1 MNRAVIY
8 ARISV
13 DQAGLGLGV
22 DRQLEDCRAHCK
34 KHGWQ
39 VVAEYVDNDVSAY
52 SGKRRPRYDAMLQAI
67 KNGEVDRVVAY
78 HTDRLHRRLRDLVE
92 YCDVITIAGVT
103 THTLKAGDIDLETPN
118 GIMMAQIKG
127 AVDEAYVSESRLKN
141 LRAREQ
147 IAKNGGR
154 HKAARIYGW
163 EPDGMKLRPDEAA
176 IVNEIADLI
185 IAGYSQVAIAK
196 RLNQRAVPTV
206 QGKVWTGIG
215 VRKTAIRLSNIAIRE
230 HLGAQYPGNWQ
241 PIFGAE
247 KMEELMAAIA
257 GRDQLGMKRG
267 VGRVHLLTGFVYCG
281 ECGAKLGIGKGNS
294 NSQSAYCCNV
304 MRSHEAVARGCGR
317 VERQSAPVEHL
328 VSAAILERL
337 DSDALLV
344 AINQAQDDKGESA
357 ALVKQRQ
364 AQQSRLDD
372 LIEDYASG
380 LLKRPQ
386 FAAAKSTAE
395 AALEATNR
403 KLATLTY
410 KHTLTGIDLTKK
422 LSDTWQ
428 TASIDWKRSVID
440 MLIERIVIKRRE
452 RHFKRVYYEADR
464 HIYWFDP
471 SLVEIRWKV

>member
-1 MNRAVIY
+1 MTANRAAIY

-22 DRQLEDCRAHCK
+22 ERQLQDCRAYCAEHRWSV
-34 KHGWQ
+34 GR
-39 VVAEYVDNDVSAY
+39 EYVDNDTSAY
-52 SGKRRPRYDAMLQAI
+52 SGKQRPAYEAMLQAI
-67 KNGEVDRVVAY
+67 KSGEIDRVVAY

-92 YCDVITIAGVT
+92 YCDVVTAAKVT
-103 THTLKAGDIDLETPN
+103 THTLKAGDIDLETPS

-141 LRAREQ
+141 IRAREQ

-154 HKAARIYGW
+154 HKAARVYGW
-163 EPDGMKLRPDEAA
+163 NDDGMTLCRHEAD
-176 IVNEIADLI
+176 IVTEIADLI

-196 RLNQRAVPTV
+196 RLNQRGVPTI

-215 VRKTAIRLSNIAIRE
+215 VRKTATRLSNAGIRM
-230 HLGAQYPGNWQ
+230 HHDQQYPGNWE
-241 PIFGAE
+241 PIFTPE
-247 KMEELMAAIA
+247 KLEEVMAAIA

-281 ECGAKLGIGKGNS
+281 ECGNKLGIGKGNS
-294 NSQSAYCCNV
+294 NGKSAYRCNPQ
-304 MRSHEAVARGCGR
+304 RSNEAVAHACGR
-317 VERQSAPVEHL
+317 VERQTGPVEHL

-344 AINQAQDDKGESA
+344 AVNQAQDDKGESA

-364 AQQSRLDD
+364 AQQRRLDD
-372 LIEDYASG
+372 IIEDYASG

-386 FAAAKSTAE
+386 FAAAKATAE
-395 AALEATNR
+395 SALEATNR
-403 KLATLTY
+403 KLASLTY

-422 LSDTWQ
+422 LSETWQ
-428 TASIDWKRSVID
+428 TATIDWKRSVIEL
-440 MLIERIVIKRRE
+440 LIDRIVINRRE
-452 RHFKRVYYEADR
+452 RHFKRVYYENW
-464 HIYWFDP
+464 YFDP
-471 SLVEIRWKV
+471 SLVDIHWKV